1 MAVTKQAVTILAP
14 TNVPPGTTQAV
25 PVAGSPVNLQVLQ
38 VAGGE
43 WAYKITNGASAPTV
57 ACTMVLQT
65 SHDGSNW
72 YDYFT
77 IGGASGASGVSSG
90 SVKMSEGVMY
100 ARAIAYGNATNAVTV
115 ESYLQAK
122 VG

>member
-1 MAVTKQAVTILAP
+1 MAITKQAVTSLAP
-14 TNVPPGTTQAV
+14 ANVPPGTTQAV
-25 PVAGSPVNLQVLQ
+25 PVAGAPVDVRAF
-38 VAGGE
+38 AGGE
-43 WAYKITNGASAPTV
+43 WGYKITNGSSAPTV
-57 ACTMVLQT
+57 AATMVLQT

-77 IGGASGASGVSSG
+77 IGGAAGASGVSSC
-90 SVKMSEGVMY
+90 SVKMSDGVMY
-100 ARAIAYGNATNAVTV
+100 ARAIAYGNTTNAVTV

>member
-1 MAVTKQAVTILAP
+1 MAITKQAVTILAP
-14 TNVPPGTTQAV
+14 TNVPAGTTAAA
-25 PVAGSPVNLQVLQ
+25 PVAGGAVDVRAL
-38 VAGGE
+38 AGGE

-57 ACTMVLQT
+57 PCTLVLQT
-65 SHDGSNW
+65 SHDGAKW

-77 IGGASGASGVSSG
+77 IGGASGSSGISSG
-90 SVKMSEGVMY
+90 SVTMGAGVMY